1 MSFEELDN
9 KFEKI
14 AQTPRKTDIKKQEDL
29 EQDQNEEKTKYETKF
44 DNPGLTGLLAAFQE
58 KLKNRDPEKA
68 ESGEFETINLTSH
81 SVVPNQPQPTE
92 PEVSEDQIDN
102 LLNKKPSN
110 VSEEIE
116 VEQTVS
122 KLRYEDGHPTI
133 DNRPS
138 IHDVTNTS
146 TPDSPHSPQM
156 NTPQSGYSQGQQI
169 TDDEV
174 ARQLTIHNQKKAEKE
189 AMKDAEAEASEN
201 PESE

>member
-14 AQTPRKTDIKKQEDL
+14 AQAPRKTDIKKQEEEN
-29 EQDQNEEKTKYETKF
+29 EQQVEEKTKYETTF
-44 DNPGLTGLLAAFQE
+44 DNPGLTGLLAAFQD

-68 ESGEFETINLTSH
+68 ESGEFETVNLTSH
-81 SVVPNQPQPTE
+81 SVIPNQPQPTQ
-92 PEVSEDQIDN
+92 EVSEEQIDN
-102 LLNKKPSN
+102 LLNQTPSN
-110 VSEEIE
+110 ISEELE

-122 KLRYEDGHPTI
+122 KLRYEEGHPTI

-138 IHDVTNTS
+138 VHDITS
-146 TPDSPHSPQM
+146 SSSPDTPHSPQI

-174 ARQLTIHNQKKAEKE
+174 ARQLSIRNQKRAEKKAQE
-189 AMKDAEAEASEN
+189 SI
-201 PESE
+201 ESETTKDTTSE

>member
-14 AQTPRKTDIKKQEDL
+14 AQTPRKTDIKKQEEEN
-29 EQDQNEEKTKYETKF
+29 EQQIEEKTKYETTF
-44 DNPGLTGLLAAFQE
+44 DNPGLTGLLAAFQN

-68 ESGEFETINLTSH
+68 ESGEFETVNLTSH
-81 SVVPNQPQPTE
+81 SAIPNQPQPTQ
-92 PEVSEDQIDN
+92 EVSEEQVDS
-102 LLNKKPSN
+102 LLKQKPSN
-110 VSEEIE
+110 ISEELE

-138 IHDVTNTS
+138 VHDIVS
-146 TPDSPHSPQM
+146 SSSSDSPHSPQI

-174 ARQLTIHNQKKAEKE
+174 ARQLSIRNQKRAEKNAQE
-189 AMKDAEAEASEN
+189 EI
-201 PESE
+201 ESETTKDDTTSE